1 MCSFLKI
8 SDNQI
13 VAGIAKIRFN
23 FPFAVTGRFEVVIGR
38 IDNIRPD
45 IDTSVVRI

>member
-1 MCSFLKI
+1 MHGFLEVSNDQI
-8 SDNQI
+8 ST
-13 VAGIAKIRFN
+13 GIAKISFD
-23 FPFAVTGRFEVVIGR
+23 FPFAVTGRFEAVIGR